1 MAYSVMFRPAAR
13 RELRDL
19 EAPDQR
25 RVFAAIEALSSNP
38 RPVGCTKMAGF
49 PDVWRIRVG
58 VFRVIYRLV
67 DRQLIVEVVRIGHRR
82 EVYRGL

>member
-19 EAPDQR
+19 ELTDQHR
-25 RVFAAIEALSSNP
+25 LIVAIEALTGNP
-38 RPVGCTKMAGF
+38 RPAGCTKMAGF
-49 PDVWRIRVG
+49 VDVWRIRVG
-58 VFRVIYRLV
+58 MFRILYRIA
-67 DRQLIVEVVRIGHRR
+67 DRQLIVEVIRIGHRR

>member
-19 EAPDQR
+19 ELADQR
-25 RVFAAIEALSSNP
+25 RLIVAIEALASNP
-38 RPVGCTKMAGF
+38 RPTGCTKMAGF

-58 VFRVIYRLV
+58 VFRIIYRIA
-67 DRQLIVEVVRIGHRR
+67 DRQLIVEVIRIGHLR